1 MRLKTKLHQASV
13 VFAAPALVAA
23 VLAVPTTSFAQE
35 NTAIRQYQ
43 CTVLGDNAA
52 CPASYAV
59 PATRTEVQVVPGPH
73 ALYRMHLGQ
82 DASDALEAARA
93 SGEQPAWRTVRITTR
108 QFTPKEAHD
117 RYLGLLSAPSE
128 TQQIVAEVPT
138 EADAVRAA
146 CVISTAS
153 TAN

>member
-1 MRLKTKLHQASV
+1 MRLTTTLRQASIG
-13 VFAAPALVAA
+13 FAAPALIAT
-23 VLAVPTTSFAQE
+23 VLAVPTTSVAQE
-35 NTAIRQYQ
+35 NTAFRQYQ

-82 DASDALEAARA
+82 DAGDAIEAARA
-93 SGEQPAWRTVRITTR
+93 SGEQPAWRTVRITTL
-108 QFTPKEAHD
+108 QFTPKEAHE
-117 RYLGLLSAPSE
+117 RHLGLLSASSE
-128 TQQIVAEVPT
+128 TQQILAEVPV
-138 EADAVRAA
+138 EADAVRACIA
-146 CVISTAS
+146 AEA

>member
-1 MRLKTKLHQASV
+1 MRLTTTLRQASI
-13 VFAAPALVAA
+13 VFAAPALIAT
-23 VLAVPTTSFAQE
+23 VLAVPTTSVAQE
-35 NTAIRQYQ
+35 NTAFRQYQ

-82 DASDALEAARA
+82 DASDAIEAARA

-108 QFTPKEAHD
+108 QFTPKEAHE
-117 RYLGLLSAPSE
+117 RHLGLLSASSE
-128 TQQIVAEVPT
+128 TQQILAEVPV
-138 EADAVRAA
+138 EADAVRACIA
-146 CVISTAS
+146 AEA